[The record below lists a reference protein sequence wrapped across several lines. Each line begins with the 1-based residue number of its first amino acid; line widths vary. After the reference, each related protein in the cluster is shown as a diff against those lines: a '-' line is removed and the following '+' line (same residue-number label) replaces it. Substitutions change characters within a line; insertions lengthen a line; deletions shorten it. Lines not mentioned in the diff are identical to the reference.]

1 MFDNSNDSDS
11 GTDTAGTAGVD
22 RGVFVTIE
30 GIDGAGESTVA
41 KALSAC
47 FTPTGTLGT
56 DTDFLHPV
64 NRAIDDVRDA
74 LADMRSSGEVV
85 LPPGVTETAFPT
97 DTDRG
102 ECARECIEK
111 AADPTAGHVSP
122 FLVQYRSAVDLQYET
137 ARTVDPA
144 LAQGELLIAD
154 RYTDSL
160 RAYQSVRNSE
170 AFDRPENARESVE
183 RSLGDWER
191 TPDLTLWLD
200 PNPVEARRRRSGG
213 SPAPAGV
220 DDRGFMRRVTNR
232 YVDLW
237 RDTDRVVRVKTNQP
251 IGDVIRECAAQV
263 AARLPTR
270 ATGLRRALFDDSPS
284 AQAQAGITDALT
296 DRTTDRTV
304 PFEGSSRLNPTERPV
319 PEGFETLRDRL
330 RRERLS
336 GLSVE

>member
-1 MFDNSNDSDS
+1 
-11 GTDTAGTAGVD
+11 V
-22 RGVFVTIE
+22 
-30 GIDGAGESTVA
+30 
-41 KALSAC
+41 
-47 FTPTGTLGT
+47 
-56 DTDFLHPV
+56 
-64 NRAIDDVRDA
+64 IDDVRDA

-97 DTDRG
+97 DTKHG
-102 ECARECIEK
+102 ERARNTIVR
-111 AADPTAGHVSP
+111 AADPTAGHVSA

-160 RAYQSVRNSE
+160 RAYQSVRNAES
-170 AFDRPENARESVE
+170 FDRPENARESVE

-213 SPAPAGV
+213 PPAPAGV
-220 DDRGFMRRVTNR
+220 DDRQFMRRVTNR

-237 RDTDRVVRVKTNQP
+237 RDGDRVRRVKTNQP

-263 AARLPTR
+263 AATLPTR
-270 ATGLRRALFDDSPS
+270 ATGLRRALFDDSPE
-284 AQAQAGITDALT
+284 AQAQAGVADGLGESPSVKTAPGITDWGDDPIT
-296 DRTTDRTV
+296 GV
-304 PFEGSSRLNPTERPV
+304 PNNTITFGEDGFGERARST

-330 RRERLS
+330 RERLS
-336 GLSVE
+336 GLSHE